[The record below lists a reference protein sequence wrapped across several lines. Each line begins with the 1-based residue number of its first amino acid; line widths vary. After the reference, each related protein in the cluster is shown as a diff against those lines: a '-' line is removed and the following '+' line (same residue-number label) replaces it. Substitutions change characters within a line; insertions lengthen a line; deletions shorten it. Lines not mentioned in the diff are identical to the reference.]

1 MIGSLDP
8 FVNTPMNLVSPLR
21 ALALFL
27 ITSVILSA
35 ADRPNILWITSEDN
49 SPDYIGCYGDP
60 HGMTPAIDRL
70 ATEGVLYENA
80 YSNAAVCGPART
92 TLILGMYPPSIG
104 GEHMRS
110 QAPLPSHIQ
119 IYPQYLSDAGYYTTN
134 NSKQDYNIAQDTPG
148 WAESSNKAHWKNRPD
163 GQPFFAIFNTTI
175 THESALHPRKYDA
188 KFGIPPAEVRVP
200 AYIPDTQ
207 EARERIATYYSRI
220 NDMDNF
226 VAARLQE
233 LEDAGL
239 ADDTIVF
246 YYSDHGGIMPRSK
259 RFVYDSGTHVP
270 LVVRFPKKW
279 AHLSPHAT
287 GTRTDEIVSFVDF
300 APTLLSLVG
309 AKIPEHM
316 QGRAFLGKKRSAAPQ
331 YAYNFRARADERID
345 FKRAVTDGKF
355 NYIRNYLAYLP
366 SGQHV
371 NYIWENP
378 VTGEWEDLFQAGKTN
393 AAQSAFF
400 EPAPLEELFDLQA
413 DPDEVNN
420 LAEDPKYR
428 DVLVRMRQANRDHMM
443 RIRDSGFVPEALLVE
458 WSRGSGKSPHDIA
471 RDDVQYPLAK
481 IMQAADVLLDEG
493 EAALPK
499 LQRLLNSK
507 NPVIQYWALINC
519 MVLKTEDE
527 KVTKRITALTRSP
540 VAATRI
546 AAAEHL
552 ARLGK
557 KDPRPVLNE
566 VLLNNP
572 NVLARLQAI
581 NALDHVQETYPYDPN
596 VFEQSAAIWPTDP
609 KKLTAEWMGRYK
621 AYDVRVMEFLE
632 K

>member
-1 MIGSLDP
+1 MKIVTP
-8 FVNTPMNLVSPLR
+8 FRV
-21 ALALFL
+21 LALFFASL
-27 ITSVILSA
+27 LMASA

-49 SPDYIGCYGDP
+49 SPDYIGAFGDP

-70 ATEGVLYENA
+70 AKEGVAYDNA
-80 YSNAAVCGPART
+80 YANAAVCGPART
-92 TLILGMYPPSIG
+92 TLILGMYPPSVG

-110 QAPLPSHIQ
+110 QAPLPSHIK
-119 IYPQYLSDAGYYTTN
+119 IYPHYLSEAGYYCTN
-134 NSKQDYNIAQDTPG
+134 NHKQDYNIAQDTPG
-148 WAESSNKAHWKNRPD
+148 WAESSNKAHWKNRPE
-163 GQPFFAIFNTTI
+163 GKPFFAIFNTTV
-175 THESALHPRKYDA
+175 THESALHSRKYDR
-188 KFGIPPAEVRVP
+188 KFGIPPDQVRVP

-226 VAARLQE
+226 VAARLKE

-239 ADDTIVF
+239 AEDTIVF

-270 LVVRFPKKW
+270 LVIRFPKKW
-279 AHLSPHAT
+279 AHLSPHAA
-287 GTRTDEIVSFVDF
+287 GTRTDEIVGFVDF
-300 APTLLSLVG
+300 APTLLSLAG
-309 AKIPEHM
+309 AKIPAHM
-316 QGRAFLGKKRSAAPQ
+316 QGRAFLGTKREEAPE

-345 FKRAVTDGKF
+345 FKRGVTDGKF

-378 VTGEWEDLFQAGKTN
+378 VTGEWEDLFRAGKTN

-400 EPAPLEELFDLQA
+400 EPAPLEELFDLA
-413 DPDEVNN
+413 NDPDEVNN
-420 LAEDPKYR
+420 LAADPKYR

-458 WSRGSGKSPHDIA
+458 WSRGSGKSPHDIS
-471 RDDVQYPLAK
+471 RDEAQYPLAE
-481 IMQAADVLLDEG
+481 IIEAADVLLDRG
-493 EAALPK
+493 DKALPK
-499 LQRLLNSK
+499 LTRLLNSK
-507 NPVIQYWALINC
+507 NPIIQYWAVVNA
-519 MVLKTEDE
+519 MVLGTDDE
-527 KVTKRITALTRSP
+527 IVLRRITALTRSP
-540 VAATRI
+540 IAATRI

-566 VLLNNP
+566 MLLNNP

-581 NALDHVQETYPYDPN
+581 NALDHVQEMYPYDATI
-596 VFEQSAAIWPTDP
+596 FERSKAIWPTNPQD
-609 KKLTAEWMGRYK
+609 LTASWMGRYK
-621 AYDVRVMEFLE
+621 AYDVRVMEYLLAE
-632 K
+632 

>member
-1 MIGSLDP
+1 
-8 FVNTPMNLVSPLR
+8 MNPVPLLR
-21 ALALFL
+21 AFALFM
-27 ITSVILSA
+27 ITSVILAA

-49 SPDYIGCYGDP
+49 SPDYIGAFGDP
-60 HGMTPAIDRL
+60 HGMTPTIDRL
-70 ATEGVLYENA
+70 AKEGVAYDNA

-92 TLILGMYPPSIG
+92 TLILGMYPPSVG

-134 NSKQDYNIAQDTPG
+134 NSKKDYNIDQNTPG
-148 WAESSNKAHWKNRPD
+148 WAESSNKAHWKNRAD
-163 GQPFFAIFNTTI
+163 GQPFFAIFNTTV

-220 NDMDNF
+220 NDMDGF
-226 VAARLQE
+226 VADRLQE

-239 ADDTIVF
+239 AEDTIVF

-270 LVVRFPKKW
+270 LVIRFPKKW
-279 AHLSPHAT
+279 AHLSPHAA
-287 GTRTDEIVSFVDF
+287 GSRTDEIVGFVDF

-309 AKIPEHM
+309 AKIPVHL
-316 QGRAFLGKKRSAAPQ
+316 QGRAFLGEKRGPAPE

-345 FKRAVTDGKF
+345 FKRGVTDGKF

-378 VTGEWEDLFQAGKTN
+378 VTGEWEDLFRAGKTN
-393 AAQSAFF
+393 AEQSAFF
-400 EPAPLEELFDLQA
+400 EPAPLEELFDLAA

-420 LAEDPKYR
+420 LAKDPKYR

-458 WSRGSGKSPHDIA
+458 WSRGAGKSPHDIA

-481 IMQAADVLLDEG
+481 IIATADVLLDAG
-493 EAALPK
+493 DDVLPK
-499 LQRLLNSK
+499 LTRLLQSQ
-507 NPVIQYWALINC
+507 NPVVQYWALINC
-519 MVLKTEDE
+519 MVLGTEDE
-527 KVTKRITALTRSP
+527 KITKRITALTRSSI
-540 VAATRI
+540 AATRI

-557 KDPRPVLNE
+557 KDPRPILNE

-581 NALDHVQETYPYDPN
+581 NALDHVQEKYPYDAS
-596 VFEQSAAIWPTDP
+596 VFEKSKAIWPTNP
-609 KKLTAEWMGRYK
+609 KDLTADWMGRYK

-632 K
+632 N

>member
-1 MIGSLDP
+1 
-8 FVNTPMNLVSPLR
+8 MNPVIRLR

-27 ITSVILSA
+27 ITAVVLTA

-49 SPDYIGCYGDP
+49 SPDYIGAFGDP
-60 HGMTPAIDRL
+60 HGMTPTIDRL
-70 ATEGVLYENA
+70 ATEGVAYDHA

-92 TLILGMYPPSIG
+92 TLILGMYPSSVG

-110 QAPLPSHIQ
+110 QAPLPAHIK
-119 IYPQYLSDAGYYTTN
+119 IYPQYLSEAGYYCTN

-148 WAESSNKAHWKNRPD
+148 WAESSNKAHWKNRAK
-163 GQPFFAIFNTTI
+163 GQPFFAIFNTTV
-175 THESALHPRKYDA
+175 THESALHPRKYDR
-188 KFGIPPAEVRVP
+188 KFGVPPDQVEVP

-226 VAARLQE
+226 VAAKLQE
-233 LEDAGL
+233 LENAGL

-270 LVVRFPKKW
+270 LVIRFPKKW
-279 AHLSPHAT
+279 AHLSPHAA
-287 GTRTDEIVSFVDF
+287 GSRTDEVVGFVDF
-300 APTLLSLVG
+300 APTLLSLAG
-309 AKIPEHM
+309 ADIPDHM
-316 QGRAFLGKKRSAAPQ
+316 QGRAFLGKQRGPAPE

-345 FKRAVTDGKF
+345 FKRGVTDGKF

-378 VTGEWEDLFQAGKTN
+378 VTGEWEDLFRAGKTN

-400 EPAPLEELFDLQA
+400 EPAPLEELFDLA
-413 DPDEVNN
+413 SDPDEVNN
-420 LAEDPKYR
+420 LANDPKYR
-428 DVLVRMRQANRDHMM
+428 DVLVRMRQANRDHLM

-458 WSRGSGKSPHDIA
+458 WSRGSGKPPHDIA

-481 IMQAADVLLDEG
+481 IIATADVLLDESD
-493 EAALPK
+493 AALPK
-499 LQRLLNSK
+499 ITRLLQSK
-507 NPVIQYWALINC
+507 NPVVQYWALINC
-519 MVLKTEDE
+519 MLLGTKDE
-527 KVTKRITALTRSP
+527 KITKRITALTRSP
-540 VAATRI
+540 IAATRI

-581 NALDHVQETYPYDPN
+581 NALDHVQEAYPYDAA
-596 VFEQSAAIWPTDP
+596 VFERSKAIWPTNP
-609 KKLTAEWMGRYK
+609 KDLTADWMGRYK
-621 AYDVRVMEFLE
+621 AYDVRVMEFLDAQGA